1 MNKNRKITNELMV
14 ALIKYH
20 VLNMRDDEEM
30 NKYIVSELEKKLN
43 EEYQEVLEANGS
55 ERVEELADMLEV
67 IKALGELEHTTLEE
81 IINIANTKSIK
92 RGAFKDKIFLEKV
105 IDNK

>member
-30 NKYIVSELEKKLN
+30 NKYIVSELEKKLKRMGN
-43 EEYQEVLEANGS
+43 HDTY
-55 ERVEELADMLEV
+55 
-67 IKALGELEHTTLEE
+67 
-81 IINIANTKSIK
+81 TKSK
-92 RGAFKDKIFLEKV
+92 TASTEEEREEARQDYPDAVGMHPDFRW
-105 IDNK
+105 

>member
-30 NKYIVSELEKKLN
+30 NKYIVS
-43 EEYQEVLEANGS
+43 
-55 ERVEELADMLEV
+55 
-67 IKALGELEHTTLEE
+67 
-81 IINIANTKSIK
+81 
-92 RGAFKDKIFLEKV
+92 
-105 IDNK
+105 